1 MESIWNFIVELFTT
15 PITLYI
21 INALLI
27 ITVIFNERKSSSAIL
42 AWIMVMTFIPVLG
55 FILYLVLNQ
64 NISRRKIN
72 KMTENEEKIISS
84 AIRTQMESM
93 DDGTYQFNSE
103 STEKWK
109 HLIKLNHVYGSS
121 YYTQDNEIE
130 LITDGNQLMK
140 ALVEDIKK
148 AKKSVNVEFF
158 IIKRDKTGR
167 DFIDVLTQ
175 KAREGVE
182 VRLLMDALGS
192 RYITRGVL
200 SDYLAAGGKVGY
212 FFKPKF
218 IFLGLKLN
226 YRNHRKITVI
236 DHKIAYIGGY
246 NVAKEY
252 VGKKKK
258 FGYWRDTH
266 IKIQGSSVHDLN
278 ARFVLDWRFTTKE
291 KIEVLT
297 EAESV
302 SMWKMGNK
310 GVQIL
315 SSGPEDPKEEIKRA
329 FMKMITYAERNVY
342 VQTPY
347 FVPDQS
353 ILESLKMASQSGAD
367 VRVMIPCMPD
377 HPFVYWATYS
387 YIGELL
393 RSGARVW
400 IYDNGFLH
408 AKTLV
413 VDGEVASVGS
423 TNFDNRSFRLNFETN
438 AIIYDQEFARQ
449 MEKTF
454 ENDMLKGHELTL
466 AQYNKRS
473 IIIRLKEVVSRLL
486 SDIL

>member
-72 KMTENEEKIISS
+72 KMTENEEKVISS

-93 DDGTYQFNSE
+93 DGGTYQFNSE

-121 YYTQDNEIE
+121 YYTQDIEIE

-236 DHKIAYIGGY
+236 DNKIEYIGGY
-246 NVAKEY
+246 NVAKE
-252 VGKKKK
+252 
-258 FGYWRDTH
+258 
-266 IKIQGSSVHDLN
+266 
-278 ARFVLDWRFTTKE
+278 
-291 KIEVLT
+291 
-297 EAESV
+297 
-302 SMWKMGNK
+302 
-310 GVQIL
+310 
-315 SSGPEDPKEEIKRA
+315 
-329 FMKMITYAERNVY
+329 
-342 VQTPY
+342 
-347 FVPDQS
+347 
-353 ILESLKMASQSGAD
+353 
-367 VRVMIPCMPD
+367 
-377 HPFVYWATYS
+377 
-387 YIGELL
+387 
-393 RSGARVW
+393 
-400 IYDNGFLH
+400 
-408 AKTLV
+408 
-413 VDGEVASVGS
+413 
-423 TNFDNRSFRLNFETN
+423 
-438 AIIYDQEFARQ
+438 
-449 MEKTF
+449 
-454 ENDMLKGHELTL
+454 
-466 AQYNKRS
+466 
-473 IIIRLKEVVSRLL
+473 
-486 SDIL
+486 

>member
-72 KMTENEEKIISS
+72 KMTENEEKVISS
-84 AIRTQMESM
+84 AIWTQMESM
-93 DDGTYQFNSE
+93 DGGTYQFNSE

-130 LITDGNQLMK
+130 LITDGNRLMK

-192 RYITRGVL
+192 RYIKRGVL

-236 DHKIAYIGGY
+236 DNKIAYIGGY

>member
-1 MESIWNFIVELFTT
+1 MEIIWNFITGLFSS

-55 FILYLVLNQ
+55 FVLYLVLNQ
-64 NISRRKIN
+64 NISRRRIN
-72 KMTENEEKIISS
+72 RMTEKEERVTSNALRKQI
-84 AIRTQMESM
+84 ESM
-93 DDGTYQFNSE
+93 DEGTYEFNSE

-109 HLIKLNHVYGSS
+109 HLIKLNHVYGRS
-121 YYTQDNEIE
+121 YYTQDNHIE
-130 LITDGNQLMK
+130 LITDGEQLLDM
-140 ALVEDIKK
+140 LFEDIKN
-148 AKKSVNVEFF
+148 AKESINVEFF
-158 IIKRDKTGR
+158 IIKKDKIGR
-167 DFIDVLTQ
+167 KFIEALTQ

-182 VRLLMDALGS
+182 VRLMMDALGS
-192 RYITRGVL
+192 RYITKGVL
-200 SDYLAAGGKVGY
+200 KDYLKAGGKVGY

-226 YRNHRKITVI
+226 YRNHRKIAVI
-236 DHKIAYIGGY
+236 DSKVAYTGGY
-246 NVAKEY
+246 NIAKEY

-266 IKIQGSSVHDLN
+266 VRIEGGSVYDLN
-278 ARFVLDWRFTTKE
+278 ARFILDWRFTTRE
-291 KIEVLT
+291 KIEAVPTAALST
-297 EAESV
+297 DRA
-302 SMWKMGNK
+302 GNK
-310 GVQIL
+310 GIQIV
-315 SSGPEDPKEEIKRA
+315 SCGPENPKEEIKRG
-329 FMKMITYAERNVY
+329 FMRMITYAEKNVY

-353 ILESLKMASQSGAD
+353 ILESLKMAAQSGAD
-367 VRVMIPCMPD
+367 VRVMIPCKPD

-387 YIGELL
+387 YVGELL

-413 VDGEVASVGS
+413 VDGEVSSVGS

-438 AIIYDQEFARQ
+438 AFVFDEDFSKQ
-449 MEKTF
+449 MEHTF
-454 ENDMLKGHELTL
+454 EQDMLKSHELTL
-466 AQYNKRS
+466 EDYNKRS

-486 SDIL
+486 TDIL

>member
-1 MESIWNFIVELFTT
+1 METIWNIIVAIFTT
-15 PITLYI
+15 PMTLYV

-27 ITVIFNERKSSSAIL
+27 ITVIFNERKSPSAIL

-55 FILYLVLNQ
+55 FVLYLVLNQ

-72 KMTENEEKIISS
+72 RMTEIEEQVISD
-84 AIRTQMESM
+84 AIKTQMKSM
-93 DDGTYQFNSE
+93 DNGTYKFNSKVA
-103 STEKWK
+103 EKWK
-109 HLIKLNHVYGSS
+109 HLIKLNHVYASS
-121 YYTQDNEIE
+121 FYTQDNDVR
-130 LITDGNQLMK
+130 LITDGNELMK
-140 ALVEDIKK
+140 SLLDDIKR
-148 AKKSVNVEFF
+148 AKKSVSVEFF
-158 IIKRDKTGR
+158 IIKRDKVGR
-167 DFIDVLTQ
+167 NFIDVLTQ
-175 KAREGVE
+175 KAKEGVE

-192 RYITRGVL
+192 RYITKGVL
-200 SDYLAAGGKVGY
+200 KDYLKAGGKVGY

-226 YRNHRKITVI
+226 YRNHRKITII
-236 DHKIAYIGGY
+236 DDKIAYTGGY
-246 NVAKEY
+246 NIAKEY
-252 VGKKKK
+252 IGKKKK

-266 IKIQGSSVHDLN
+266 IRIEGSSVYELN

-291 KIEVLT
+291 KM
-297 EAESV
+297 EAVPNV
-302 SMWKMGNK
+302 SDMKEHSGKK
-310 GVQIL
+310 GVQII
-315 SSGPEDPKEEIKRA
+315 SSGPDDPKEEIKRA
-329 FMKMITYAERNVY
+329 FMKMITYAEKNVY

-347 FVPDQS
+347 FVPDKS

-408 AKTLV
+408 SKTLV

-423 TNFDNRSFRLNFETN
+423 TNFDIRSFRLNFETN
-438 AIIYDQEFARQ
+438 AVIFDTEFAGQ

-473 IIIRLKEVVSRLL
+473 IIIRLKEVISRLL